1 MLQRAQKRGGD
12 VTKGTGVVLGKGKR
26 TSCELPKRQGQQ
38 EVTSL
43 SGPQG
48 TRGGPK
54 LLSPEKAGLSRKANI
69 AGGLR
74 ESSHF
79 ENHRGA
85 EQKQEESRREE
96 IPRPPSHP
104 VFPSAVRAFHW
115 PTHHKPTPNPPH
127 RSQGTAQQPPR
138 HRTGHT
144 RIERRGLGEREANG
158 V

>member
-1 MLQRAQKRGGD
+1 M
-12 VTKGTGVVLGKGKR
+12 VLGKGKR
-26 TSCELPKRQGQQ
+26 TSRGCELPKRQGQQ

-48 TRGGPK
+48 IRRGPK
-54 LLSPEKAGLSRKANI
+54 LPSPEKAGLSRKANI

-85 EQKQEESRREE
+85 EQTQEESRREE
-96 IPRPPSHP
+96 IPKPPSHP

-115 PTHHKPTPNPPH
+115 PATPNPPIGA
-127 RSQGTAQQPPR
+127 RALPSSLPDTEQGTEAQRGEDWGRGRQMECSLILLCKLPLSFHR
-138 HRTGHT
+138 HK
-144 RIERRGLGEREANG
+144 NM
-158 V
+158 